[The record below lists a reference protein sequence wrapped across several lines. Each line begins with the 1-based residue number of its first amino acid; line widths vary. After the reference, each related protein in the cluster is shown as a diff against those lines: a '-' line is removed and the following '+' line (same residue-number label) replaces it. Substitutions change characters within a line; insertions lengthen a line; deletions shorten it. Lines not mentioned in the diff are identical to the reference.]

1 MLAEGRVVK
10 DAATQEISR
19 TTPLRRSLLLF
30 ATYLAVML
38 LLAVVY
44 S

>member
-1 MLAEGRVVK
+1 MK

-19 TTPLRRSLLLF
+19 TPPLRRSLLLF

-38 LLAVVY
+38 LITVVY